1 MLRRLFQQSG
11 VYTLASIAGKASG
24 FVVALFYIDPQ
35 YLPKADFGYFGG
47 LRAVMM
53 IALLVAGAGLPLGIL
68 RFATSREVPEDDRTA
83 VPATALLIA
92 VVASSVVALLGWI
105 GAPALARWI
114 VEDASRAG
122 LVRTLALYVA
132 FKTVAD
138 VSYQEL
144 RRRERAGLYVALTAA
159 EMLLQTVA
167 VVVLLVG
174 FGRGLAGI
182 LEGYLASAAVLA
194 VVSTAVL
201 VSRVER
207 RVSWPLI
214 RPMIAFGVPLV
225 VSGLAGRF
233 LYVGDR
239 FLILHFLGPE
249 ENAVYEWA
257 AQFGGLVNAFLVQSF
272 QLAFTVLGLK
282 ALDDGGAPALH
293 RRAFRHFSVV
303 AGFAVLGLA
312 LFVDDASRLVT
323 PDPAYADV
331 SGLVL
336 LIGGGL
342 GWYGLYFVTV
352 NVLFAA
358 GRTRAVAVAVGAAA
372 VLNAG
377 LNWALIPWF
386 GIAGSAAAT
395 FVAYAALAVWTGATA
410 ERISRAGYPWRVPVL
425 LSLLVAGLWALALP
439 TDAWPLAGRL
449 AARLGLLALFVPGLL
464 ALGVYGR
471 ADVDAGRGAV
481 RAFRVRR
488 AGGSTEGPSGGGAR

>member
-1 MLRRLFQQSG
+1 MLKRLFQQSG
-11 VYTLASIAGKASG
+11 VYTLASVAGKASG
-24 FVVALFYIDPQ
+24 FVVALFYVDPV

-47 LRAVMM
+47 LRAVLM

-68 RFATSREVPEDDRTA
+68 RFATSKEVPEADRSA

-92 VVASSVVALLGWI
+92 LVASAIVAVLGWI
-105 GAPALARWI
+105 GAPAVARWI

-144 RRRERAGLYVALTAA
+144 RRRERPGLYVAMTAA

-174 FGRGLAGI
+174 FRRGLAGI
-182 LEGYLASAAVLA
+182 LEGYLVSAVVLA
-194 VVSTAVL
+194 VASTAVL
-201 VSRVER
+201 LSRVER
-207 RVSWPLI
+207 RVSWPLV
-214 RPMIAFGVPLV
+214 RPMLVFGLPLV

-249 ENAVYEWA
+249 ANAVYEWA
-257 AQFGGLVNAFLVQSF
+257 SQFGGLINAFLVQSF

-323 PDPAYADV
+323 PDPEYADV

-336 LIGGGL
+336 LVAGGL

-358 GRTRAVAVAVGAAA
+358 GRTRDVAVAVGAAA
-372 VLNAG
+372 
-377 LNWALIPWF
+377 AL
-386 GIAGSAAAT
+386 
-395 FVAYAALAVWTGATA
+395 
-410 ERISRAGYPWRVPVL
+410 
-425 LSLLVAGLWALALP
+425 
-439 TDAWPLAGRL
+439 
-449 AARLGLLALFVPGLL
+449 
-464 ALGVYGR
+464 
-471 ADVDAGRGAV
+471 
-481 RAFRVRR
+481 
-488 AGGSTEGPSGGGAR
+488 